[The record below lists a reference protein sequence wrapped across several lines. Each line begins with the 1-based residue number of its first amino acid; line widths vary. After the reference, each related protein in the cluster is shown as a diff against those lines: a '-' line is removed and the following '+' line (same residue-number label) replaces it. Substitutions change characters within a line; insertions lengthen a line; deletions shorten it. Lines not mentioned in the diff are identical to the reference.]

1 MKNYRVLITAI
12 GGFLGVKNIENLK
25 KAKPGEIY
33 VVGVDADET
42 CMGSKVCDKF
52 FKVSPGEKKE
62 YVSEIINIIEKEKIN
77 FILPCSDE
85 EAISLAK
92 QKNKIN
98 DMGAELL
105 CVDES
110 SIEIISDKL
119 KTYEFLKSK
128 EIEVPFFNEVYDYED
143 LKIKAM
149 QYYKNFSSF
158 VLKETKAR
166 GNRGIYVVDVKN
178 EK

>member
-119 KTYEFLKSK
+119 KTLPDVDCNLKFIAFLL
-128 EIEVPFFNEVYDYED
+128 IRIFIPQP
-143 LKIKAM
+143 LP
-149 QYYKNFSSF
+149 
-158 VLKETKAR
+158 
-166 GNRGIYVVDVKN
+166 IYIWRQTIN
-178 EK
+178 